1 MLEPQAV
8 FVVAVL
14 IAALSAVL
22 AHFGYRS
29 PSYVVG
35 IDLGTSFSVAAI
47 KPADA
52 EKSVSPTVVNHYS
65 TNSPLVPSIV
75 SYFPNGTAAVGDA
88 AVTRQELFLEDTI
101 YHAKRFIGK
110 GIEEVSSDSD
120 AHPFK
125 VVPSPNSTDEVL
137 FSVLNGTLSVSPV
150 DVGVQVVKELLKS
163 VEAIVGSSGASKK
176 VVICVPVEFNQLQR
190 DATRRVYE
198 ELGLT
203 VTRLIDEPVAAAVAY
218 NLHQRSGG
226 ASSRVVVVF
235 DLGGGTL
242 DVSVLQVATFSG
254 SINVLSTSGDQQLG
268 GQDFD
273 RVLAKLI
280 NQKCK
285 RQNPDHPEHYS
296 NVMAERVKR
305 ELTVRENTTVCGG
318 QLITRDEFAEAASEL
333 LDRIYDTMH
342 RSMRLVML
350 DPEYVSDVVF
360 AGGASRMPIVQDTVY
375 AAFEDADPRFHTE
388 LDPDLLVALGAANI
402 VD

>member
-1 MLEPQAV
+1 MLDPQAL
-8 FVVAVL
+8 FVVAIL
-14 IAALSAVL
+14 LAALSAIL

-47 KPADA
+47 KPAEA
-52 EKSVSPTVVNHYS
+52 EKSVSPAVVKHYLTGS
-65 TNSPLVPSIV
+65 SCLARLRPFRPFPVQIHHWCHRCTAGPLP
-75 SYFPNGTAAVGDA
+75 
-88 AVTRQELFLEDTI
+88 EDTI

-110 GIEEVSSDSD
+110 GIEEVSFDSE
-120 AHPFK
+120 AHPFT
-125 VVPSPNSTDEVL
+125 VVPSPNSTDEVR
-137 FSVLNGTLSVSPV
+137 FSVLDHSLSVSPV
-150 DVGVQVVKELLKS
+150 DVGVQVVSELLKS
-163 VEAIVGSSGASKK
+163 VEAVVGSSGASKK
-176 VVICVPVEFNQLQR
+176 VVICVPVEFNQPQR

-203 VTRLIDEPVAAAVAY
+203 VTRLIEEPVAAAVAY

-280 NQKCK
+280 NEKCR
-285 RQNPDHPEHYS
+285 RQNPNHPEHYS
-296 NVMAERVKR
+296 SVMAERVKR
-305 ELTVRENTTVCGG
+305 ELTVHESTTVCA
-318 QLITRDEFAEAASEL
+318 RDEFAEAASDL